1 MSESS
6 LNGSSSGKTY
16 AFKSVII
23 VALIIAL
30 VLSGFWLWR
39 ESRPT
44 PPQWTGGGAVDVT
57 AITLKRQQVPVTLQ
71 AFGELRAAR
80 QVLLP
85 AEVGGRV
92 AAINFEAGRA
102 VKAGAILV
110 QLDDAIEQADL
121 AAAQADAAFAQQ
133 QLQRASKLVD
143 GGAISREIFQQR
155 EAEYSQSNA
164 LVKQLNARIRQK
176 QIRAPFSGELGLRRI
191 DLGQYLNPGDGIVTL
206 TDLDALY
213 INFDI
218 PQQKLGLIQIGQQV
232 TLNSGIA
239 DAEAATATISA
250 IEPLVAQDT
259 RNAKVQ
265 ATVANTQRKL
275 HPGMFVSLAVEL
287 PTEADALVVPAT
299 TVMTSPFGDTALVV
313 RELSAEQTGQAD
325 FVPITVGRRIGEEV
339 TVISGLQAGD
349 IVVIEGQLRVRPNS
363 LLRVISPDKPD
374 TTAPTSSATGKSL

>member
-1 MSESS
+1 MSEPSLEKSS
-6 LNGSSSGKTY
+6 TL
-16 AFKSVII
+16 KSVIS
-23 VALIIAL
+23 VAIIIAL

-102 VKAGAILV
+102 VKAGTLLV

-133 QLQRASKLVD
+133 QLQRASKLVA

-155 EAEYSQSNA
+155 EAEYSQSSA

-213 INFDI
+213 VNFDI

-232 TLNSGIA
+232 MLNSGIA
-239 DAEAATATISA
+239 DTEAATATISA
-250 IEPLVAQDT
+250 IEPLIAQDT
-259 RNAKVQ
+259 RNARVQ
-265 ATVANTQRKL
+265 ATVTNSQRRL

-287 PTEADALVVPAT
+287 PAESDALLVPAT

-339 TVISGLQAGD
+339 TVIRGLQAGD
-349 IVVIEGQLRVRPNS
+349 VVVTEGQLRVRPSS
-363 LLRVISPDKPD
+363 LLRVISPDSVD
-374 TTAPTSSATGKSL
+374 TSAPTTSATGKSL